1 MNERLDRFTKLLKEI
16 FELDKSDLDFG
27 IYRVMNLRKTQI
39 EEFLTQRLPQM
50 VQETLVPFAQGSKE
64 EIRAQ
69 MTQIEESVAAMG
81 MTVDVLPDTA
91 PMKQKYVQLKK
102 QLAEGADLSALE
114 TDVYSALYS
123 FFNRYY
129 EDGDF
134 ISKRRYKE
142 GVYAIP
148 YEGEEV
154 KLYWANQDQYYIKTS
169 ENFKDYTFVFDGIT
183 VHFRL
188 VDATT
193 EQNNNKE
200 SKDSK
205 RTFMLFTE
213 DEENYPGIKTFEY
226 DVEAREI
233 VIRFVYDIPEDK
245 KRKYAEENYDA
256 IQKWILSLRD
266 AELIALLAPIPTGKG
281 KETTTL
287 LEKHLK
293 GYVAKNTFDYFIH
306 KDLRGFLTREL
317 DFFIKSEVM
326 HLEDL
331 DSGSEARVETYL
343 AKVKAI
349 KRVGKIII
357 DFLAQIE
364 DFQKKLWLKKKFVV
378 ETNWCIT
385 LDKIDESFWAEI
397 IANKVQI
404 DEWIDM
410 YAIDEAE
417 GWSNPPT
424 VDFLRQ
430 NQNLI
435 VDTKHFSNTFKYAL
449 LESIPNLD
457 EQTDGLMINGDNY
470 HALNFLQSRYSAS
483 IDVAYIDPPYNTD
496 ASEILYKNNYKHSS
510 FLTMMDNR
518 LTMAYYSYKYFYS
531 DGYGKDYRIYNLQG
545 TVDPEQKHL
554 YLVGCLLSFY
564 QQMKLFEVNADALR
578 EFRIEK
584 PLLVFVGNRVT
595 APVKSSGLS
604 QAEKDLL
611 TDVEE
616 VLLFLN
622 KFLSNRTQSIEHI
635 RAVLNEDTGLI
646 DASGKEL
653 FYQDFCALQGIFGLE
668 PNPAEIFADVLRI
681 VFNTDGNADEPRL
694 RMENIRQVSGEI
706 GLKVGEY
713 GDYFGVINIGDT
725 SGLLKNCE
733 QKGIIVSNEEFV
745 SESLFRNINRPNS
758 NIKMLIGSRKF
769 TEGWNSWRVST
780 MGLINFA
787 KGEGSQAIQLFG
799 RGVRLKGYNG
809 CLKRSRKLDTN
820 VTHPEHIELL
830 ETLTIFGVKA
840 QYMEDFKSYLEQ
852 EGAPTNETVHEYRLP
867 VISRF
872 DEVKGKKL
880 HVIKVKN
887 GANFKQQAARLI
899 LDKPDQ
905 GFLRYLLKSKTVIDC
920 RSKIQTIDSTYSFKI
935 ESMPEPR
942 TLPADILPLLD
953 VQRIF
958 EELQEYKSEKR
969 YFNISIVKDKLLDIL
984 REDGWYGLLIP
995 QNHLKINSIA
1005 KLEAATDYAVM
1016 ALKSYMDKFFK
1027 YEKERWEAPRL
1038 EYAIL
1043 DADDSNFVDE
1053 YTLTYAQ
1060 QSAMDPTG
1068 DELEAFVAEMSA
1080 VLQANNGLDVYKKD
1094 SFHGKLVLF
1103 DFRSHLYAPLIC
1115 LEKSNLKIQLSP
1127 VALNTDEMRFVD
1139 YLKAYVD
1146 NHAAELVD
1154 KSLYLL
1160 RNKSKVGMGFFEAG
1174 NFYPDYIL
1182 WIDTPETQY
1191 ISFIDPKGLM
1201 HIRPDDPKIEFYKTI
1216 KDLETRLS
1224 PTADGKRIVLNSFIM
1239 AGTRSSDLRMWWSTP
1254 EVDADRAYREARNVY
1269 TLDNDECVES
1279 MMRKILQ

>member
-1 MNERLDRFTKLLKEI
+1 MNERLNRFISLLKQI

-518 LTMAYYSYKYFYS
+518 LTMAY
-531 DGYGKDYRIYNLQG
+531 D
-545 TVDPEQKHL
+545 
-554 YLVGCLLSFY
+554 LLSDQSMISVAIDDAELDRLIPLMDSIFPKNVGVTVVRSNPQSRKAKGKFSPQHEY
-564 QQMKLFEVNADALR
+564 GLYYAKRDETTPKSLGFSESKLKR
-578 EFRIEK
+578 Y
-584 PLLVFVGNRVT
+584 PLVDDIGHFSWMN
-595 APVKSSGLS
+595 
-604 QAEKDLL
+604 
-611 TDVEE
+611 
-616 VLLFLN
+616 F
-622 KFLSNRTQSIEHI
+622 I
-635 RAVLNEDTGLI
+635 RAGNNDLRTDRPKLYYPIAVAADDTLRVLDMTW
-646 DASGKEL
+646 
-653 FYQDFCALQGIFGLE
+653 
-668 PNPAEIFADVLRI
+668 
-681 VFNTDGNADEPRL
+681 
-694 RMENIRQVSGEI
+694 
-706 GLKVGEY
+706 
-713 GDYFGVINIGDT
+713 
-725 SGLLKNCE
+725 
-733 QKGIIVSNEEFV
+733 NEERQEY
-745 SESLFRNINRPNS
+745 S
-758 NIKMLIGSRKF
+758 
-769 TEGWNSWRVST
+769 
-780 MGLINFA
+780 
-787 KGEGSQAIQLFG
+787 
-799 RGVRLKGYNG
+799 
-809 CLKRSRKLDTN
+809 
-820 VTHPEHIELL
+820 LL
-830 ETLTIFGVKA
+830 ETPKNDEILVYPVKYQNGVKTEKNW
-840 QYMEDFKSYLEQ
+840 QRGHERMKREIPL
-852 EGAPTNETVHEYRLP
+852 GEYRVDVLTK
-867 VISRF
+867 
-872 DEVKGKKL
+872 E
-880 HVIKVKN
+880 
-887 GANFKQQAARLI
+887 
-899 LDKPDQ
+899 
-905 GFLRYLLKSKTVIDC
+905 YLL
-920 RSKIQTIDSTYSFKI
+920 
-935 ESMPEPR
+935 
-942 TLPADILPLLD
+942 TL
-953 VQRIF
+953 
-958 EELQEYKSEKR
+958 
-969 YFNISIVKDKLLDIL
+969 
-984 REDGWYGLLIP
+984 
-995 QNHLKINSIA
+995 
-1005 KLEAATDYAVM
+1005 
-1016 ALKSYMDKFFK
+1016 
-1027 YEKERWEAPRL
+1027 
-1038 EYAIL
+1038 
-1043 DADDSNFVDE
+1043 
-1053 YTLTYAQ
+1053 
-1060 QSAMDPTG
+1060 
-1068 DELEAFVAEMSA
+1068 
-1080 VLQANNGLDVYKKD
+1080 
-1094 SFHGKLVLF
+1094 KLV
-1103 DFRSHLYAPLIC
+1103 
-1115 LEKSNLKIQLSP
+1115 
-1127 VALNTDEMRFVD
+1127 
-1139 YLKAYVD
+1139 
-1146 NHAAELVD
+1146 
-1154 KSLYLL
+1154 
-1160 RNKSKVGMGFFEAG
+1160 
-1174 NFYPDYIL
+1174 
-1182 WIDTPETQY
+1182 W
-1191 ISFIDPKGLM
+1191 
-1201 HIRPDDPKIEFYKTI
+1201 
-1216 KDLETRLS
+1216 TRK
-1224 PTADGKRIVLNSFIM
+1224 PCQPHGGKRTSMLLPIMHQLN
-1239 AGTRSSDLRMWWSTP
+1239 
-1254 EVDADRAYREARNVY
+1254 
-1269 TLDNDECVES
+1269 
-1279 MMRKILQ
+1279 

>member
-1 MNERLDRFTKLLKEI
+1 MNERLNRFISLLKQI

-518 LTMAYYSYKYFYS
+518 LTMAY
-531 DGYGKDYRIYNLQG
+531 D
-545 TVDPEQKHL
+545 
-554 YLVGCLLSFY
+554 LLSDQSMISVAIDDAELDRLIPLMDSIFPKNVGVTVVRSNPQSRKAKGKFSPQHEY
-564 QQMKLFEVNADALR
+564 GLYYAKRDETTPKSLGFSESKLKR
-578 EFRIEK
+578 Y
-584 PLLVFVGNRVT
+584 PLVDDIGHFSWMN
-595 APVKSSGLS
+595 
-604 QAEKDLL
+604 
-611 TDVEE
+611 
-616 VLLFLN
+616 F
-622 KFLSNRTQSIEHI
+622 I
-635 RAVLNEDTGLI
+635 RAGNNDLRTDRPKLYYPIAVAADDTLRVLDMTW
-646 DASGKEL
+646 
-653 FYQDFCALQGIFGLE
+653 
-668 PNPAEIFADVLRI
+668 
-681 VFNTDGNADEPRL
+681 
-694 RMENIRQVSGEI
+694 
-706 GLKVGEY
+706 
-713 GDYFGVINIGDT
+713 
-725 SGLLKNCE
+725 
-733 QKGIIVSNEEFV
+733 NEE
-745 SESLFRNINRPNS
+745 R
-758 NIKMLIGSRKF
+758 
-769 TEGWNSWRVST
+769 
-780 MGLINFA
+780 
-787 KGEGSQAIQLFG
+787 Q
-799 RGVRLKGYNG
+799 
-809 CLKRSRKLDTN
+809 
-820 VTHPEHIELL
+820 
-830 ETLTIFGVKA
+830 
-840 QYMEDFKSYLEQ
+840 
-852 EGAPTNETVHEYRLP
+852 
-867 VISRF
+867 
-872 DEVKGKKL
+872 
-880 HVIKVKN
+880 
-887 GANFKQQAARLI
+887 
-899 LDKPDQ
+899 
-905 GFLRYLLKSKTVIDC
+905 
-920 RSKIQTIDSTYSFKI
+920 
-935 ESMPEPR
+935 
-942 TLPADILPLLD
+942 
-953 VQRIF
+953 
-958 EELQEYKSEKR
+958 
-969 YFNISIVKDKLLDIL
+969 
-984 REDGWYGLLIP
+984 
-995 QNHLKINSIA
+995 
-1005 KLEAATDYAVM
+1005 
-1016 ALKSYMDKFFK
+1016 
-1027 YEKERWEAPRL
+1027 
-1038 EYAIL
+1038 
-1043 DADDSNFVDE
+1043 
-1053 YTLTYAQ
+1053 
-1060 QSAMDPTG
+1060 
-1068 DELEAFVAEMSA
+1068 ELE
-1080 VLQANNGLDVYKKD
+1080 
-1094 SFHGKLVLF
+1094 
-1103 DFRSHLYAPLIC
+1103 
-1115 LEKSNLKIQLSP
+1115 
-1127 VALNTDEMRFVD
+1127 
-1139 YLKAYVD
+1139 
-1146 NHAAELVD
+1146 
-1154 KSLYLL
+1154 
-1160 RNKSKVGMGFFEAG
+1160 
-1174 NFYPDYIL
+1174 
-1182 WIDTPETQY
+1182 
-1191 ISFIDPKGLM
+1191 
-1201 HIRPDDPKIEFYKTI
+1201 
-1216 KDLETRLS
+1216 
-1224 PTADGKRIVLNSFIM
+1224 
-1239 AGTRSSDLRMWWSTP
+1239 
-1254 EVDADRAYREARNVY
+1254 
-1269 TLDNDECVES
+1269 
-1279 MMRKILQ
+1279 

>member
-1 MNERLDRFTKLLKEI
+1 MNERLNRFISLLKQI

-245 KRKYAEENYDA
+245 KRKYTEENYDA

-518 LTMAYYSYKYFYS
+518 LTMAYDLLS
-531 DGYGKDYRIYNLQG
+531 DQSMISVAIDDAELDRLIPLMDSIFPKNVGVTVVRSNPQSRKAKGKFSPQHEYGLYYAKRDETTPKSLGFSESKLKRYPL
-545 TVDPEQKHL
+545 VDDIGHFSWMNFIRAGNNDLRTDRPKL
-554 YLVGCLLSFY
+554 YLSYCS
-564 QQMKLFEVNADALR
+564 
-578 EFRIEK
+578 
-584 PLLVFVGNRVT
+584 
-595 APVKSSGLS
+595 
-604 QAEKDLL
+604 
-611 TDVEE
+611 
-616 VLLFLN
+616 
-622 KFLSNRTQSIEHI
+622 
-635 RAVLNEDTGLI
+635 
-646 DASGKEL
+646 
-653 FYQDFCALQGIFGLE
+653 
-668 PNPAEIFADVLRI
+668 
-681 VFNTDGNADEPRL
+681 
-694 RMENIRQVSGEI
+694 
-706 GLKVGEY
+706 
-713 GDYFGVINIGDT
+713 
-725 SGLLKNCE
+725 
-733 QKGIIVSNEEFV
+733 
-745 SESLFRNINRPNS
+745 
-758 NIKMLIGSRKF
+758 GSR
-769 TEGWNSWRVST
+769 
-780 MGLINFA
+780 
-787 KGEGSQAIQLFG
+787 
-799 RGVRLKGYNG
+799 
-809 CLKRSRKLDTN
+809 
-820 VTHPEHIELL
+820 
-830 ETLTIFGVKA
+830 
-840 QYMEDFKSYLEQ
+840 
-852 EGAPTNETVHEYRLP
+852 
-867 VISRF
+867 
-872 DEVKGKKL
+872 
-880 HVIKVKN
+880 
-887 GANFKQQAARLI
+887 
-899 LDKPDQ
+899 
-905 GFLRYLLKSKTVIDC
+905 
-920 RSKIQTIDSTYSFKI
+920 
-935 ESMPEPR
+935 
-942 TLPADILPLLD
+942 
-953 VQRIF
+953 
-958 EELQEYKSEKR
+958 
-969 YFNISIVKDKLLDIL
+969 
-984 REDGWYGLLIP
+984 
-995 QNHLKINSIA
+995 
-1005 KLEAATDYAVM
+1005 
-1016 ALKSYMDKFFK
+1016 
-1027 YEKERWEAPRL
+1027 
-1038 EYAIL
+1038 
-1043 DADDSNFVDE
+1043 
-1053 YTLTYAQ
+1053 
-1060 QSAMDPTG
+1060 
-1068 DELEAFVAEMSA
+1068 
-1080 VLQANNGLDVYKKD
+1080 
-1094 SFHGKLVLF
+1094 
-1103 DFRSHLYAPLIC
+1103 
-1115 LEKSNLKIQLSP
+1115 
-1127 VALNTDEMRFVD
+1127 
-1139 YLKAYVD
+1139 
-1146 NHAAELVD
+1146 
-1154 KSLYLL
+1154 
-1160 RNKSKVGMGFFEAG
+1160 
-1174 NFYPDYIL
+1174 
-1182 WIDTPETQY
+1182 
-1191 ISFIDPKGLM
+1191 
-1201 HIRPDDPKIEFYKTI
+1201 
-1216 KDLETRLS
+1216 
-1224 PTADGKRIVLNSFIM
+1224 
-1239 AGTRSSDLRMWWSTP
+1239 
-1254 EVDADRAYREARNVY
+1254 
-1269 TLDNDECVES
+1269 
-1279 MMRKILQ
+1279 

>member
-1 MNERLDRFTKLLKEI
+1 MNERLNRFISLLKQI

-50 VQETLVPFAQGSKE
+50 VQETLAPFAQGSKE

-226 DVEAREI
+226 DAEAREI

-385 LDKIDESFWAEI
+385 LNKIDESFWAEI

-470 HALNFLQSRYSAS
+470 HALNFLQSRYSSS

-518 LTMAYYSYKYFYS
+518 LTMAY
-531 DGYGKDYRIYNLQG
+531 D
-545 TVDPEQKHL
+545 
-554 YLVGCLLSFY
+554 LLSDQSMISVAIDDAELDRLIPLMDSIFPKNVGVTVVRSNPQSRKAKGKFSPQHEY
-564 QQMKLFEVNADALR
+564 GLYYAKRDETTPKSLGFSESKLKR
-578 EFRIEK
+578 Y
-584 PLLVFVGNRVT
+584 PLVDDIGHFSWMN
-595 APVKSSGLS
+595 
-604 QAEKDLL
+604 
-611 TDVEE
+611 
-616 VLLFLN
+616 F
-622 KFLSNRTQSIEHI
+622 I
-635 RAVLNEDTGLI
+635 RAGNNDLRTDRPKLYYPIAVAADDTLRVLDMTW
-646 DASGKEL
+646 
-653 FYQDFCALQGIFGLE
+653 
-668 PNPAEIFADVLRI
+668 
-681 VFNTDGNADEPRL
+681 
-694 RMENIRQVSGEI
+694 
-706 GLKVGEY
+706 
-713 GDYFGVINIGDT
+713 
-725 SGLLKNCE
+725 
-733 QKGIIVSNEEFV
+733 NEERQEY
-745 SESLFRNINRPNS
+745 S
-758 NIKMLIGSRKF
+758 
-769 TEGWNSWRVST
+769 
-780 MGLINFA
+780 
-787 KGEGSQAIQLFG
+787 
-799 RGVRLKGYNG
+799 
-809 CLKRSRKLDTN
+809 
-820 VTHPEHIELL
+820 LL
-830 ETLTIFGVKA
+830 ET
-840 QYMEDFKSYLEQ
+840 
-852 EGAPTNETVHEYRLP
+852 
-867 VISRF
+867 
-872 DEVKGKKL
+872 
-880 HVIKVKN
+880 
-887 GANFKQQAARLI
+887 
-899 LDKPDQ
+899 
-905 GFLRYLLKSKTVIDC
+905 
-920 RSKIQTIDSTYSFKI
+920 
-935 ESMPEPR
+935 
-942 TLPADILPLLD
+942 
-953 VQRIF
+953 
-958 EELQEYKSEKR
+958 
-969 YFNISIVKDKLLDIL
+969 
-984 REDGWYGLLIP
+984 
-995 QNHLKINSIA
+995 
-1005 KLEAATDYAVM
+1005 
-1016 ALKSYMDKFFK
+1016 
-1027 YEKERWEAPRL
+1027 
-1038 EYAIL
+1038 
-1043 DADDSNFVDE
+1043 
-1053 YTLTYAQ
+1053 
-1060 QSAMDPTG
+1060 
-1068 DELEAFVAEMSA
+1068 
-1080 VLQANNGLDVYKKD
+1080 
-1094 SFHGKLVLF
+1094 
-1103 DFRSHLYAPLIC
+1103 
-1115 LEKSNLKIQLSP
+1115 
-1127 VALNTDEMRFVD
+1127 
-1139 YLKAYVD
+1139 
-1146 NHAAELVD
+1146 
-1154 KSLYLL
+1154 
-1160 RNKSKVGMGFFEAG
+1160 
-1174 NFYPDYIL
+1174 
-1182 WIDTPETQY
+1182 
-1191 ISFIDPKGLM
+1191 PK
-1201 HIRPDDPKIEFYKTI
+1201 
-1216 KDLETRLS
+1216 
-1224 PTADGKRIVLNSFIM
+1224 
-1239 AGTRSSDLRMWWSTP
+1239 
-1254 EVDADRAYREARNVY
+1254 
-1269 TLDNDECVES
+1269 NDE
-1279 MMRKILQ
+1279 ILVYPVK